1 MPLADWRT
9 HRERARQKRNALH
22 MLALSGV
29 IRPSHIELR
38 YTVPIM
44 KGGAVSASFGARAAT
59 SSQPVFT
66 LAPIEESPSVV
77 SGRGKRLL
85 QWLRQGLTAPL

>member
-1 MPLADWRT
+1 MPLVDWRT
-9 HRERARQKRNALH
+9 YRERARQKRKALH

-29 IRPSHIELR
+29 VRPSHIELR

-44 KGGAVSASFGARAAT
+44 KGGAVNASFGARSAT
-59 SSQPVFT
+59 ANQPGLS

-77 SGRGKRLL
+77 SSRGKSLL